1 VKIDLA
7 EKKGIP
13 AVGRLWQVSM
23 NNIYENRALRNKT
36 RVFSDRFDAGRVVAE
51 MLVPSYKDCSNLMV
65 LGIPMGGI
73 PLASVVAQ
81 KLECPMDL
89 IIVRK
94 IQVPGNTESGFGAM
108 TEDDDIFYNNALI
121 SRLGLNKKQ
130 IEEQTAKVR
139 AELEQRSRKLRHG
152 KRFPDIQG
160 KTVILVDDGLAS
172 GFTMKA
178 SLHLCDKHKA
188 AKTIVAVPT
197 GPLRTVQEVYDAF
210 SADIYCAN
218 IREGMSFAVA
228 DAYKNWHD
236 LAETEILHLL
246 E

>member
-1 VKIDLA
+1 
-7 EKKGIP
+7 
-13 AVGRLWQVSM
+13 M
-23 NNIYENRALRNKT
+23 NTVYENKDLRNKT
-36 RVFSDRFDAGRVVAE
+36 RVFNDRFDAGRAVAD
-51 MLVPSYKDCSNLMV
+51 MLAPSCKGLPNLMV

-73 PLASVVAQ
+73 PLASEVAK
-81 KLECPMDL
+81 KLECPMDVV
-89 IIVRK
+89 IVRK
-94 IQVPGNTESGFGAM
+94 IQIPGNTESGFGAM
-108 TEDDDIFYNNALI
+108 TEENDIFYNNVLI
-121 SRLGLNKKQ
+121 SGLRLNEKQ
-130 IEEQTAKVR
+130 IQEQSDKVR
-139 AELEQRSRKLRHG
+139 GELEERREKLRQG
-152 KRFPDIQG
+152 LPFPDIQD

-178 SLHLCDKHKA
+178 SIHLCKKRKA

-197 GPLRTVQEVYDAF
+197 APLRTVQELHDVF

-236 LAETEILHLL
+236 LSENEIMHLL

>member
-1 VKIDLA
+1 VNT
-7 EKKGIP
+7 
-13 AVGRLWQVSM
+13 VFW
-23 NNIYENRALRNKT
+23 KT
-36 RVFSDRFDAGRVVAE
+36 DPCRQPFE
-51 MLVPSYKDCSNLMV
+51 LPKL
-65 LGIPMGGI
+65 
-73 PLASVVAQ
+73 PLKTEQAYSICFPY
-81 KLECPMDL
+81 L
-89 IIVRK
+89 IVRK

>member
-1 VKIDLA
+1 M
-7 EKKGIP
+7 
-13 AVGRLWQVSM
+13 M
-23 NNIYENRALRNKT
+23 NIVHENKELRNKT
-36 RVFSDRFDAGRVVAE
+36 RVFTDRFDAGRAVAD
-51 MLVPSYKDCSNLMV
+51 MLATSYKGLPSLMV

-73 PLASVVAQ
+73 PLASEVAK
-81 KLECPMDL
+81 KLACPMDVV
-89 IIVRK
+89 IVRK

-108 TEDDDIFYNNALI
+108 TEENDIFYNDVLI
-121 SRLGLNKKQ
+121 SRLRLNEKQ
-130 IEEQTAKVR
+130 IQEQSDKVR
-139 AELEQRSRKLRHG
+139 EELAQRREKLRQG
-152 KRFPDIQG
+152 RPFPDIQG

-178 SLHLCDKHKA
+178 SIHLCKNRKA

-197 GPLRTVQEVYDAF
+197 APLRTVQELHDLF

-218 IREGMSFAVA
+218 IREGMAFAVA

-236 LAETEILHLL
+236 LSENEIMHLL

>member
-1 VKIDLA
+1 
-7 EKKGIP
+7 
-13 AVGRLWQVSM
+13 M
-23 NNIYENRALRNKT
+23 NTVYENKELRNKT
-36 RVFSDRFDAGRVVAE
+36 RVFTDRFDAGRAVAD
-51 MLVPSYKDCSNLMV
+51 MLAHSYKSLPGLMV

-73 PLASVVAQ
+73 PLASEVSK
-81 KLECPMDL
+81 KLACPMDVV
-89 IIVRK
+89 IVRK

-108 TEDDDIFYNNALI
+108 TEENDIFYNNVLI
-121 SRLGLNKKQ
+121 SGLRLNEKQ
-130 IEEQTAKVR
+130 IQEQSDKVR
-139 AELEQRSRKLRHG
+139 GELTQRQEKLRQG
-152 KRFPDIQG
+152 RPFPDIQD

-178 SLHLCDKHKA
+178 SLHLCRKRKA

-197 GPLRTVQEVYDAF
+197 APLRTVQELDDVF

-236 LAETEILHLL
+236 LSEKEIMHLL